1 MVSGIENSVT
11 ALLGLALDGTVM
23 RHQAIANNIANASTP
38 GYRPVD
44 VSFDEQLKAARDAM
58 LSQKG
63 GIAAAVSNFQPTVL
77 YTDAGLSGDSSVS
90 LDMEVAKL
98 SENTLHQQV
107 LLKALNNHFSILDAA
122 IKEGKQ

>member
-1 MVSGIENSVT
+1 MVSGIENKVT
-11 ALLGLALDGTVM
+11 ALLGLALDATVM
-23 RHQAIANNIANASTP
+23 RHQAIANNIANANTP

-63 GIAAAVSNFQPTVL
+63 SAAAAISEFQPAIMF
-77 YTDAGLSGDSSVS
+77 TDAGLNGDNSVS

-107 LLKALNNHFSILDAA
+107 LLKALNSHFSILDAA